1 MTSEVETGSPTP
13 TTAGALFDLVRS
25 GRANTRSD
33 LRRLTGLSRTAVTA
47 RVSALVSGGLLLAG
61 EELASTGGRPPET
74 LVPNPEAGVVLAVA
88 VGRSRSQ
95 VGVFDLV
102 GTELVA
108 DSEDHPAGTGPEE
121 LMPRIVARAAAQ
133 LATTRSPL
141 LSVGL
146 SLPGTVDPVRGM
158 SIDSPVIPGWD
169 GVELGPYFAAVTDAP
184 LVLANDADV
193 LAQSETLGRD
203 RGMSDVLVV
212 KASTGLGLGIVA
224 NGRLV
229 RGHVGAAG
237 EIGHTKVEAARGLQ
251 CRCGATGCLETVAG
265 GWALV
270 ARIAPTEPGIHH
282 IRDLVAAALA
292 GNAAARGLLRE
303 SGRHVGELL
312 ATAINLLNPQAVVI
326 GGDMADAFDIFAGGV
341 REGVYAQATA
351 LTTRDLQFSPAAH
364 GGRAG
369 LVGCAALA
377 LEAVLS
383 PWAVDSR
390 LATVS

>member
-1 MTSEVETGSPTP
+1 MTSEVEDGSPTP
-13 TTAGALFDLVRS
+13 TTAGALFELVRS
-25 GRANTRSD
+25 GRAHTRSD

-47 RVSALVSGGLLLAG
+47 RVSALVSSGLLLAG
-61 EELASTGGRPPET
+61 EELASTGGRPPEA

-102 GTELVA
+102 GAELVA
-108 DSEDHPAGTGPEE
+108 DSVDHPAGTGPDQ
-121 LMPRIVARAAAQ
+121 LMPRIVERAAAQ
-133 LATTRSPL
+133 LAQTRAPL
-141 LSVGL
+141 LAVGL

-158 SIDSPVIPGWD
+158 CIDSPVIPGWD
-169 GVELGPYFAAVTDAP
+169 GVELSPYFAAVTDAP

-203 RGMSDVLVV
+203 RGMTDVLVV

-270 ARIAPTEPGIHH
+270 AHIAPTEPEIHH

-369 LVGCAALA
+369 LVGSAALA
-377 LEAVLS
+377 LDAVLS

-390 LATVS
+390 LAAVS

>member
-1 MTSEVETGSPTP
+1 MTSDVDTRSPAP
-13 TTAGALFDLVRS
+13 TTAGALFDLIRS
-25 GRANTRSD
+25 GRAHTRGD

-47 RVSALVSGGLLLAG
+47 RVSALVASGLLLPG

-74 LVPNPEAGVVLAVA
+74 LVPNPDAGVVLAVA

-102 GTELVA
+102 GTELRA
-108 DSEDHPAGTGPEE
+108 DSEDHPAGTGPDE
-121 LMPRIVARAAAQ
+121 LMPRIAERAAAQ
-133 LATTRSPL
+133 LAQTSAPL

-158 SIDSPVIPGWD
+158 CIDSPVIPGWD
-169 GVELGPYFAAVTDAP
+169 GVELGPYFAAFTDAP

-203 RGMSDVLVV
+203 RGMTDVLVV

-237 EIGHTKVEAARGLQ
+237 EIGHTKVEAARGLP
-251 CRCGATGCLETVAG
+251 CRCGSTGCLEAVAG

-270 ARIAPTEPGIHH
+270 ARLAPTEPDIHH

-292 GNAAARGLLRE
+292 GNATARGLLRE
-303 SGRHVGELL
+303 SGRHVGDLL
-312 ATAINLLNPQAVVI
+312 ATVINLLNPQAVVI

-341 REGVYAQATA
+341 REGVYAQATS

-377 LEAVLS
+377 LDAVLS

-390 LATVS
+390 LATLG